1 MKLLIGDKNYSSWSM
16 RPWLLFK
23 HFGIPFEE
31 VLIHLNQPDTNAKV
45 LAYAPTGPGK
55 IPCLIDDNGSAIWDS
70 LAIAKTLAERF
81 PQHALWP
88 RDAAARSH
96 ARSVSAEMHSGF
108 GALRSNMWMNI
119 RASFPG
125 KNAKPEALADIAR
138 IESIWRN
145 CLETYGGPFLFG
157 EFGIADAM
165 YGAGRHALPHV
176 ATGFVRRLRGVRGAR
191 EQRARGQ
198 GVDRRL
204 AERNLRHR
212 LSRRMP
218 MNIYAVGGAIR
229 DELLGVP
236 VQDRDYVVVGATPE
250 QMVAQGYRPVGK
262 DFPVFLH
269 PQTHE
274 EYALART
281 ERKTAAGYHGFQFFY
296 APDVTLE
303 EDLARRDLTINAM
316 AREVRPDGELTGPVI
331 DPFKGQGDLQARLF
345 RHVSDAFLED
355 PVRILRI
362 ARFAARFVDFTVAL
376 ETMALMKK
384 MVADGEVDA
393 LVAERVWQEVS
404 RGLME
409 KKPSRMFDVLR
420 ECGALARIL
429 PEIDALF
436 GVPQRADY
444 HPEVDTGLHV
454 MMVVDHAAQ
463 QGYALPVRFAALTH
477 DLGKATTPA
486 DVLPKHIGHEE
497 RSVDLLKRLAERLR
511 VPNDCRDL
519 GLLVAREHG
528 NIHRVMEMGAAAL
541 VRLLERSDA
550 IRKPARFA
558 KALQA
563 CEADTRGRLGFEARE
578 YPQAERLRV
587 ALVAARGVDTGAV
600 AKRLADAPAGIK
612 DAVHQERVKAV
623 EAALQ

>member
-1 MKLLIGDKNYSSWSM
+1 MK
-16 RPWLLFK
+16 
-23 HFGIPFEE
+23 
-31 VLIHLNQPDTNAKV
+31 
-45 LAYAPTGPGK
+45 
-55 IPCLIDDNGSAIWDS
+55 
-70 LAIAKTLAERF
+70 
-81 PQHALWP
+81 
-88 RDAAARSH
+88 
-96 ARSVSAEMHSGF
+96 
-108 GALRSNMWMNI
+108 
-119 RASFPG
+119 
-125 KNAKPEALADIAR
+125 
-138 IESIWRN
+138 
-145 CLETYGGPFLFG
+145 
-157 EFGIADAM
+157 
-165 YGAGRHALPHV
+165 
-176 ATGFVRRLRGVRGAR
+176 
-191 EQRARGQ
+191 
-198 GVDRRL
+198 
-204 AERNLRHR
+204 
-212 LSRRMP
+212 
-218 MNIYAVGGAIR
+218 IYAVGGAIR

-296 APDVTLE
+296 APEVTLE

-331 DPFKGQGDLQARLF
+331 DPFNGQADLQAQLF

-362 ARFAARFVDFTVAL
+362 ARFAARFVDFTVAP
-376 ETMALMKK
+376 ETMTLMRK

-444 HPEVDTGLHV
+444 HPEVDTGVHV
-454 MMVVDHAAQ
+454 MMVVDYAAQ
-463 QGYALPVRFAALTH
+463 QGYALAVRFAASTH
-477 DLGKATTPA
+477 DLGKATTPE
-486 DVLPKHIGHEE
+486 DVLPRHIGHEG
-497 RSVDLLKRLAERLR
+497 RSVDLLKPLCERLR
-511 VPNDCRDL
+511 VPNECRDL
-519 GLLVAREHG
+519 ALLVAREHG

-558 KALQA
+558 EALQA
-563 CEADTRGRLGFEARE
+563 CEADARGRLGFEMQA
-578 YPQAERLRV
+578 YPQAERLRI
-587 ALVAARGVDTGAV
+587 ALVAARAVDAGAV
-600 AKRLADAPAGIK
+600 ASRLADSPGLIK
-612 DAVHQERVKAV
+612 DAVHQERVRAV
-623 EAALQ
+623 EAAIG

>member
-1 MKLLIGDKNYSSWSM
+1 
-16 RPWLLFK
+16 
-23 HFGIPFEE
+23 
-31 VLIHLNQPDTNAKV
+31 
-45 LAYAPTGPGK
+45 
-55 IPCLIDDNGSAIWDS
+55 
-70 LAIAKTLAERF
+70 
-81 PQHALWP
+81 
-88 RDAAARSH
+88 
-96 ARSVSAEMHSGF
+96 
-108 GALRSNMWMNI
+108 
-119 RASFPG
+119 
-125 KNAKPEALADIAR
+125 
-138 IESIWRN
+138 
-145 CLETYGGPFLFG
+145 
-157 EFGIADAM
+157 
-165 YGAGRHALPHV
+165 
-176 ATGFVRRLRGVRGAR
+176 
-191 EQRARGQ
+191 
-198 GVDRRL
+198 
-204 AERNLRHR
+204 
-212 LSRRMP
+212 

-296 APDVTLE
+296 APDVKLE

-316 AREVRPDGELTGPVI
+316 AREVRPDGELTGPVV
-331 DPFKGQGDLQARLF
+331 DPFNGQADLRARLF

-362 ARFAARFVDFTVAL
+362 ARFAARFVDFTVAP
-376 ETMALMKK
+376 ETLTLMRK

-409 KKPSRMFDVLR
+409 KKPSRMFEVLR

-444 HPEVDTGLHV
+444 HPEVDTGVHV

-463 QGYALPVRFAALTH
+463 QGYALPVRFAALAH
-477 DLGKATTPA
+477 DLGKATTPEA
-486 DVLPKHIGHEE
+486 VLPRHIGHEG
-497 RSVDLLKRLAERLR
+497 RSVDLLKPLCERLR

-519 GLLVAREHG
+519 ALLVAREHG

-541 VRLLERSDA
+541 VRLIERCDA

-558 KALQA
+558 EALQA
-563 CEADTRGRLGFEARE
+563 CEADARGRLGFEMRD

-587 ALVAARGVDTGAV
+587 ALVAARGVDAGAV

-612 DAVHQERVKAV
+612 DAVHQERVRAV
-623 EAALQ
+623 EAALG